1 MYGQT
6 VIDNGTIPTIC
17 RQCDMHCGIQAVV
30 ENGRIAKITGMKAHP
45 QNRGRLCPK
54 GPAAIDIVYHPE
66 RLLKPLKKNRSGS
79 FDEIPLGQAMEE
91 IAGRLADIGEKY
103 GKRSIAAWHGE
114 ALGFAQ
120 QEMYPRRF
128 LHALG
133 SPNFFSVNSLCY
145 VSRYIAY
152 RLVQGYWNACPDF
165 RNTRCILLWGTN
177 PPLSHFTFMHPI
189 DEAKRRGAKLIVIDP
204 RITEISRRA
213 DLHLRPRPGTDGALA
228 WGLMRQLIE
237 TDSYDEE
244 FISRYSLGFDEAA
257 AYARQFTTEVVS
269 RITGLPPDRIEEC
282 GRLIT
287 NSIPRTINYV
297 GVSLEHQENG
307 VNAVRA
313 IACLGGLTGA
323 VDREGGDPW
332 PEPFGERS
340 LTLYEELPLLDQ
352 EPIGAADY
360 PVLYD
365 FYKECNTMKA
375 VEAMLG
381 KGSYPLRALIVAGAN
396 PANTNPNA
404 AKVEQA
410 LTGLD
415 LLVVRDLF
423 LTETAALADYVLPA
437 ASFIERS
444 ELHIYAHY
452 QWVSLSRRVLQIP
465 GVLDEYAFWRDLA
478 HRLGFG
484 ERYFPWQTEEEV
496 NRWLLEPTGI
506 APEQLET
513 HPEGMQYKPIRFG
526 KYQKQPLASLSGKF
540 EFSSRYL
547 KDLGYPALPI
557 YEEPHYVRRRSKDF
571 PFLLI
576 SGARKRVYLHSRY
589 RNIPRFRR
597 LHPHAEIEIHATDA
611 AALGVREGET
621 VRVSS
626 KIGSIVLQA
635 KILGAEEILPGVVQI
650 THGWEG
656 EGNVNRLTFDGITDP
671 ISGFPLLTSV
681 PVRLQ
686 RAEAEGRRTGME
698 RQLNLR
704 VGDEVASFVLFED
717 KAPDTCRK
725 LVESLPLKSVA
736 IIAKVAGL
744 EIMMPVP
751 FFVDTG
757 GENEVTAQEPGNVC
771 FVPGSQNVCIF
782 CEDLPGLGPCS
793 WIGKI
798 TENLEGIQREARK
811 CKKRQGAE
819 MEIYE

>member
-6 VIDNGTIPTIC
+6 VIDNGTIATIC
-17 RQCDMHCGIQAVV
+17 RQCDMRCGIDAVV
-30 ENGRIAKITGMKAHP
+30 ESGRIAKITGMKAHP

-54 GPAAIDIVYHPE
+54 GPAAIDTVYHPE

-79 FDEIPLGQAMEE
+79 FDEISLDQAMEE
-91 IAGRLADIGEKY
+91 ITDRLGAVVENY
-103 GKRSIAAWHGE
+103 GKRSIATWHGE

-128 LHALG
+128 LRALG
-133 SPNFFSVNSLCY
+133 SPNFLSVNSLCY

-165 RNTRCILLWGTN
+165 RNARCILLWGTN
-177 PPLSHFTFMHPI
+177 PPVSHFTFMQSI
-189 DEAKRRGAKLIVIDP
+189 DEAKRRGAKLVIIDP

-213 DLHLRPRPGTDGALA
+213 DLHLRPMPGTDGALA

-237 TDSYDEE
+237 TDHYDKE
-244 FISRYSLGFDEAA
+244 FISQYSVGFDEAA
-257 AYARQFTTEVVS
+257 TYARRFTAEVVAG
-269 RITGLPPDRIEEC
+269 ITGLPPDQIEEC
-282 GRLIT
+282 GRLVGAGL
-287 NSIPRTINYV
+287 PQTINYV

-323 VDREGGDPW
+323 LDREGGDPW
-332 PEPFGERS
+332 PEPLEERS
-340 LTLYEELPLLDQ
+340 LTLYEELPLLDH

-381 KGSYPLRALIVAGAN
+381 EGPYPLRALIVAGGN
-396 PANTNPNA
+396 PVNTNPNV
-404 AKVEQA
+404 AKVAEA
-410 LTGLD
+410 FAGLD
-415 LLVVRDLF
+415 LLVVRELF

-465 GVLDEYAFWRDLA
+465 GVIDEYSFWRDLA

-484 ERYFPWQTEEEV
+484 AKYFPWQTEEEV

-506 APEQLET
+506 APEQLEQ
-513 HPEGMQYKPIRFG
+513 HPEGREYKPVRFE
-526 KYQKQPLASLSGKF
+526 KYRKQPLANLSGKF
-540 EFSSRYL
+540 EFSSKYL
-547 KDLGYPALPI
+547 KELGYPALPI
-557 YEEPHYVRRRSKDF
+557 YEEPHYVRNRSEGF
-571 PFLLI
+571 PYLLI

-597 LHPHAEIEIHATDA
+597 LHPQAEIELHPADA
-611 AALGVREGET
+611 ATLGVREGDQ

-626 KIGSIVLQA
+626 EIGSIVLPA
-635 KILGAEEILPGVVQI
+635 KILGEEEILPGLVQI

-656 EGNVNRLTFDGITDP
+656 QGNVNRLTFDGITDP

-681 PVRLQ
+681 PVRLE
-686 RAEAEGRRTGME
+686 RAETEG
-698 RQLNLR
+698 
-704 VGDEVASFVLFED
+704 
-717 KAPDTCRK
+717 
-725 LVESLPLKSVA
+725 
-736 IIAKVAGL
+736 
-744 EIMMPVP
+744 
-751 FFVDTG
+751 
-757 GENEVTAQEPGNVC
+757 
-771 FVPGSQNVCIF
+771 GSI
-782 CEDLPGLGPCS
+782 
-793 WIGKI
+793 
-798 TENLEGIQREARK
+798 
-811 CKKRQGAE
+811 
-819 MEIYE
+819 

>member
-1 MYGQT
+1 MYGRT

-17 RQCDMHCGIQAVV
+17 RQCDMRCGIQVAAG
-30 ENGRIAKITGMKAHP
+30 NGRITKITGMKAHP

-54 GPAAIDIVYHPE
+54 GPAAIDTVYHPE

-79 FDEIPLGQAMEE
+79 FQEIPLEQAMEE
-91 IAGRLADIGEKY
+91 IAARMGAIGEKY
-103 GKRSIAAWHGE
+103 GRRSIAAWHGE

-133 SPNFFSVNSLCY
+133 SPNFLSVNSLCY

-165 RNTRCILLWGTN
+165 RNARCILLWGTN
-177 PPLSHFTFMHPI
+177 PPVSHFTFMDPI
-189 DEAKRRGAKLIVIDP
+189 NEAKRRGAKLIVIDP
-204 RITEISRRA
+204 RSTEISRKA
-213 DLHLRPRPGTDGALA
+213 DLHLRPMPGTDGALA
-228 WGLMRQLIE
+228 WGLMRWLIE
-237 TDSYDEE
+237 TGHYDKEL
-244 FISRYSLGFDEAA
+244 ISRYSVGFDEAA
-257 AYARQFTTEVVS
+257 AYAGRFASEEVA
-269 RITGLPPDRIEEC
+269 RITGLPPDQIDEC

-287 NSIPRTINYV
+287 DSMPKTINYV

-323 VDREGGDPW
+323 LDREGGDPW
-332 PEPFGERS
+332 PEPLGERS

-365 FYKECNTMKA
+365 FYKECNTMEA

-381 KGSYPLRALIVAGAN
+381 KGSYPLRALIVAGGN
-396 PANTNPNA
+396 PANTNPNVS
-404 AKVEQA
+404 KVAEA
-410 LTGLD
+410 FAGLD

-444 ELHIYAHY
+444 ELHIYAHH

-465 GVLDEYAFWRDLA
+465 GVLDEYSFWRDLA

-484 ERYFPWQTEEEV
+484 ERYFPWRTEEEV
-496 NRWLLEPTGI
+496 NHWLLDPTGI
-506 APEQLET
+506 TSEQLEN

-526 KYQKQPLASLSGKF
+526 KHQKQPLATPSGKF

-547 KDLGYPALPI
+547 KDLGYPELPI
-557 YEEPHYVRRRSKDF
+557 YEEPHYVRHRSKDF
-571 PFLLI
+571 PYLLI

-597 LHPHAEIEIHATDA
+597 LHRQAEIELHPADA
-611 AALGVREGET
+611 LALGVGEGET

-626 KIGSIVLQA
+626 GIGSIVLPA
-635 KILGAEEILPGVVQI
+635 KILGQEEILPGLVQI

-656 EGNVNRLTFDGITDP
+656 QGNVNRLTFDGITDP

-681 PVRLQ
+681 PVRLE
-686 RAEAEGRRTGME
+686 RAEAEGR
-698 RQLNLR
+698 
-704 VGDEVASFVLFED
+704 S
-717 KAPDTCRK
+717 
-725 LVESLPLKSVA
+725 
-736 IIAKVAGL
+736 I
-744 EIMMPVP
+744 
-751 FFVDTG
+751 
-757 GENEVTAQEPGNVC
+757 
-771 FVPGSQNVCIF
+771 
-782 CEDLPGLGPCS
+782 
-793 WIGKI
+793 
-798 TENLEGIQREARK
+798 
-811 CKKRQGAE
+811 
-819 MEIYE
+819 